1 MGSGCMKD
9 NENVYFRARKNAAI
23 YNDKLYSREGASE
36 LIGVSSSTLADY
48 ELGITKVVPVD
59 KVVIMADLYNCP
71 ELKTGYCK
79 HECPI
84 GKTMPIATQVK
95 SIEGIAL
102 RIIREFDSE
111 KIKDMEQSLIDI
123 AEDGIISDDEKPAL
137 EDILKRL
144 DALSEVISEM
154 KLVGE
159 KALKG

>member
-1 MGSGCMKD
+1 MGSGCMKEND
-9 NENVYFRARKNAAI
+9 NVYFRARKNAAI
-23 YNDKLYSREGASE
+23 YNDKLHSREGASE

-111 KIKDMEQSLIDI
+111 KIKNMEQSLIDI
-123 AEDGIISDDEKPAL
+123 AADGIISDEEKPAL

-144 DALSEVISEM
+144 DALAEVISEM

-159 KALKG
+159 KALNG

>member
-1 MGSGCMKD
+1 MGSGCMKEND
-9 NENVYFRARKNAAI
+9 NVYFRARKNAAI

-111 KIKDMEQSLIDI
+111 KIKNIEQSLIDI
-123 AEDGIISDDEKPAL
+123 AADGIISDEEKPAL

-144 DALSEVISEM
+144 DALAEVISEM

-159 KALKG
+159 KALNG

>member
-1 MGSGCMKD
+1 MGSGCMKEND
-9 NENVYFRARKNAAI
+9 NVYFRARKNAAI

-111 KIKDMEQSLIDI
+111 KIKNMEQSLIDI
-123 AEDGIISDDEKPAL
+123 AADGIISDEEKPAL
-137 EDILKRL
+137 EDLLKRL
-144 DALSEVISEM
+144 DALAEVISEM

-159 KALKG
+159 KALNG

>member
-1 MGSGCMKD
+1 MGSGCMKEND
-9 NENVYFRARKNAAI
+9 NVYFRARKNAAI

-111 KIKDMEQSLIDI
+111 KIKNMEQSLIDI
-123 AEDGIISDDEKPAL
+123 AADGISSDEEKPAL

-144 DALSEVISEM
+144 DALAEVISEM

-159 KALKG
+159 KALNG

>member
-48 ELGITKVVPVD
+48 ELGVTKVVPVD

-111 KIKDMEQSLIDI
+111 KIKNIEQSLIDI
-123 AEDGIISDDEKPAL
+123 AADGIISDEEKPAL

-144 DALSEVISEM
+144 DALAEVISEM

-159 KALKG
+159 KALNG

>member
-1 MGSGCMKD
+1 MGSGCMKEND
-9 NENVYFRARKNAAI
+9 NVYFRARKNAAI

-111 KIKDMEQSLIDI
+111 KIKNMEQSLIDI
-123 AEDGIISDDEKPAL
+123 AADGIISDEEKPAL

-144 DALSEVISEM
+144 DALAEVISEM

-159 KALKG
+159 KALNG

>member
-1 MGSGCMKD
+1 MGKEPLKE
-9 NENVYFRARKNAAI
+9 NTNVYFQARKRAAMS
-23 YNDKLYSREGASE
+23 NDRLFSRENTAE
-36 LIGVSSSTLADY
+36 LLGISPYTLADY
-48 ELGITKVVPVD
+48 ELGNTKVVPVD
-59 KVVIMADLYNCP
+59 KVVLMADLYNCP
-71 ELKTGYCK
+71 ELKAGYCK

-111 KIKDMEQSLIDI
+111 KIKDMEQSLVDI
-123 AEDGIISDDEKPAL
+123 AEDGIISEDEKPVLA
-137 EDILKRL
+137 DILKRL
-144 DALSEVISEM
+144 DALAEVISEM

>member
-1 MGSGCMKD
+1 MGSGCMKE
-9 NENVYFRARKNAAI
+9 NENVYFRARKNAAT

-48 ELGITKVVPVD
+48 ELGVTKVVPVD

-111 KIKDMEQSLIDI
+111 KIKDMEQSLVDI
-123 AEDGIISDDEKPAL
+123 AEDGIISEDEKPVLA
-137 EDILKRL
+137 DILKRL
-144 DALSEVISEM
+144 DVLAEVISEM

>member
-1 MGSGCMKD
+1 MGSGCMKEND
-9 NENVYFRARKNAAI
+9 NVYFRARKNAAI

-111 KIKDMEQSLIDI
+111 KINDMEQSLVDI
-123 AEDGIISDDEKPAL
+123 AEDGIISEDEKPVLA
-137 EDILKRL
+137 DILKRL
-144 DALSEVISEM
+144 EALAEVISEM

-159 KALKG
+159 KALNG

>member
-1 MGSGCMKD
+1 MGSGCMKEND
-9 NENVYFRARKNAAI
+9 NVYFRARKNAAI

-71 ELKTGYCK
+71 QLKTGYCK

-111 KIKDMEQSLIDI
+111 KIKNMEQSLIDI
-123 AEDGIISDDEKPAL
+123 AADGIISDEEKPAL

-144 DALSEVISEM
+144 DALAEVISEM

>member
-1 MGSGCMKD
+1 MGSGCMKEND
-9 NENVYFRARKNAAI
+9 NVYFRARKNAAI
-23 YNDKLYSREGASE
+23 YNDKLYSREGASD

-111 KIKDMEQSLIDI
+111 KIKNMEQSLIDI
-123 AEDGIISDDEKPAL
+123 AADGIISDEEKPAL

-144 DALSEVISEM
+144 DALAEVISEM